1 MLAYDRNPWLEEIV
15 SNFEIIN
22 KRILSVARRMFSLID
37 VDRLLKNW
45 SLDVYQLQQRFWPA
59 KCKNQ
64 APYLG
69 YISDLVL
76 FWFLVDCRLLRLSD
90 IFCWFGVLA

>member
-37 VDRLLKNW
+37 VDRLLKN
-45 SLDVYQLQQRFWPA
+45 
-59 KCKNQ
+59 
-64 APYLG
+64 
-69 YISDLVL
+69 
-76 FWFLVDCRLLRLSD
+76 
-90 IFCWFGVLA
+90 